1 MECSTH
7 IVAMLAP
14 PPFVAF
20 IHHDLKGQD
29 MANVP
34 AISDSE
40 NPLMKTTSPARTMID
55 RKSAVSNISADLVE
69 LHRRL
74 SDLVDGFVRLS
85 HAGQVSIAKPE
96 NPNQWNFF
104 EYANAI
110 LSIAA
115 AHGGAQFQRPL
126 GDRPV
131 CYRKNLHQSKLT
143 GPCAMCMA
151 VRSSLL
157 TKSYCSQAETC

>member
-1 MECSTH
+1 
-7 IVAMLAP
+7 
-14 PPFVAF
+14 
-20 IHHDLKGQD
+20 

-34 AISDSE
+34 ARFDGE
-40 NPLMKTTSPARTMID
+40 NSLMKMTSPARTTID

-85 HAGQVSIAKPE
+85 HAGRVPIGKPE

-110 LSIAA
+110 LSIAG
-115 AHGGAQFQRPL
+115 AHGETQSQRSL

-131 CYRKNLHQSKLT
+131 CYRKNSHQSTLT
-143 GPCAMCMA
+143 GPCAMRIG

-157 TKSYCSQAETC
+157 TKSHCSQAETC

>member
-1 MECSTH
+1 
-7 IVAMLAP
+7 
-14 PPFVAF
+14 
-20 IHHDLKGQD
+20 

-34 AISDSE
+34 AISNSE
-40 NPLMKTTSPARTMID
+40 NSLMKTTSPARTTIN

-85 HAGQVSIAKPE
+85 HAGPVPIGKRE

-104 EYANAI
+104 EYAKAI
-110 LSIAA
+110 LSIAG
-115 AHGGAQFQRPL
+115 AHGGAQFQRSI

-131 CYRKNLHQSKLT
+131 CYRKNSHQSTLT
-143 GPCAMCMA
+143 GPCAMCMG